1 MLKVEA
7 CAECGSRASQDHDA
21 AAALRGI
28 LESKLQL
35 INQLRAQSIAFFG
48 AIQSKSSDTVIGFSE
63 DVLEAGH
70 ASSPAT
76 GATKTDAALASLIV
90 SQKYDARQ
98 SWKPHFKAR
107 FPQPAS
113 SSPPGKKQCARRD
126 RRPAPPHP
134 ESHPRGSPRAQTL
147 CPSSSC

>member
-48 AIQSKSSDTVIGFSE
+48 AIQSQCSYTVIGFSE
-63 DVLEAGH
+63 DVLVAGH
-70 ASSPAT
+70 TGLLQQEQRKQMLRQRASSYRKNVMF
-76 GATKTDAALASLIV
+76 GSV
-90 SQKYDARQ
+90 SQ
-98 SWKPHFKAR
+98 
-107 FPQPAS
+107 
-113 SSPPGKKQCARRD
+113 
-126 RRPAPPHP
+126 
-134 ESHPRGSPRAQTL
+134 
-147 CPSSSC
+147 